1 MSPASDD
8 DTSRGRPHPV
18 SAEPDRAADPRRVSS
33 DPRRAAIWMIGALLS
48 FSMVAITGREAMRSI
63 GALELLFWRAGT
75 GLLVLAVLHVAMR
88 GTLACLRTGQPVLTT
103 GRALVHFG
111 AQLAWMLA
119 VSMIPLV
126 EVFALEFTSPLWVA
140 VLAPLLLRERLT
152 AWRGFAALVG
162 FGGALVVVWPAGAG
176 PTPQAF
182 VEHLSL
188 GTGSLLALAS
198 ALGFALN
205 VMAVRRLTRTD
216 SPFVTLVWMHVLQL
230 PLAAVLVLWGPGLT
244 LASADAFAWAA
255 LCGVTGLSAHYCIT
269 RAFRL
274 ADAIVVAPMDFLRL
288 PLIALVGMVLYD
300 ETLRMPVMAGSACIL
315 AANGMNL
322 WAERRARKR
331 ERQPT

>member
-1 MSPASDD
+1 MPHAPDD
-8 DTSRGRPHPV
+8 DATSVRPQP
-18 SAEPDRAADPRRVSS
+18 AAADLLRAADPRRVSS
-33 DPRRAAIWMIGALLS
+33 DPRRAAIWMVGALLS

-75 GLLVLAVLHVAMR
+75 GLLVLAVLHVALR
-88 GTLACLRTGQPVLTT
+88 GTLASLRTGQPVLTA
-103 GRALVHFG
+103 GRAFVHFG

-140 VLAPLLLRERLT
+140 VLAPLFLRERLT

-162 FGGALVVVWPAGAG
+162 FAGALVVVWPAAAG
-176 PTPQAF
+176 PSPQAF
-182 VEHLSL
+182 IEHLSL

-244 LASADAFAWAA
+244 LSSTGAFAWAA
-255 LCGVTGLSAHYCIT
+255 LCGATGLSAHYCLT

-288 PLIALVGMVLYD
+288 PLIALVGLALYD
-300 ETLRMPVMAGSACIL
+300 EPLLMPVMAGSACIL
-315 AANGMNL
+315 AANGLNL
-322 WAERRARKR
+322 WAERRAQKR
-331 ERQPT
+331 EQQRT

>member
-1 MSPASDD
+1 MDG
-8 DTSRGRPHPV
+8 TV
-18 SAEPDRAADPRRVSS
+18 EAERTVEGDRA
-33 DPRRAAIWMIGALLS
+33 
-48 FSMVAITGREAMRSI
+48 
-63 GALELLFWRAGT
+63 
-75 GLLVLAVLHVAMR
+75 LAVGCGERTHAGAAALR
-88 GTLACLRTGQPVLTT
+88 GTLASLRTGQPVLTA
-103 GRALVHFG
+103 GRAFVHFG

-244 LASADAFAWAA
+244 LSSTGAWVWTPGAEGEADTVTWASFFPDA
-255 LCGVTGLSAHYCIT
+255 TAHPT
-269 RAFRL
+269 
-274 ADAIVVAPMDFLRL
+274 
-288 PLIALVGMVLYD
+288 
-300 ETLRMPVMAGSACIL
+300 L
-315 AANGMNL
+315 AAF
-322 WAERRARKR
+322 EVFRAKARADWYVAGPGR
-331 ERQPT
+331 GLRPGGARPASD